1 MMSTKMGRPKIDN
14 PKTYDLKVRV
24 DELTNKKIEA
34 FAKKK
39 NLTKAEV
46 VRQGLYLILEQN
58 K

>member
-1 MMSTKMGRPKIDN
+1 MGRPKIDN

-39 NLTKAEV
+39 KLTKAEV
-46 VRQGLYLILEQN
+46 VRQGIYLILEQN